1 LEACRDVEG
10 LVLLFDNGHPSAYIV
25 YTKTD
30 PMKHLLT
37 AIACCLA
44 VTGSAQVQ
52 YNPDVDGDGCITVTD
67 VLGILSVFNTCAEG
81 STLYYF
87 HGDPG
92 QAPWYGNQNLT
103 NQEGAFWITDSDGNW
118 IETTE
123 ISAAWSWLMLNQG
136 EQGGGETLV
145 QHIDSIN
152 NVSVP
157 LVQSI
162 PFGSINMPEAQ
173 SGGGYYFLV
182 ISHDVNFP
190 FDEIPVFW
198 QPGVNCGPSPLEE
211 WNLNGKVACG
221 PCIGCWI
228 MCQPV

>member
-1 LEACRDVEG
+1 MDACRDVEG
-10 LVLLFDNGHPSAYIV
+10 LALLFCQWPPPGV
-25 YTKTD
+25 YCICK
-30 PMKHLLT
+30 PMMMKHLLT

-123 ISAAWSWLMLNQG
+123 ISKNR
-136 EQGGGETLV
+136 
-145 QHIDSIN
+145 N
-152 NVSVP
+152 YK
-157 LVQSI
+157 
-162 PFGSINMPEAQ
+162 
-173 SGGGYYFLV
+173 SGWDDAVYKGIVKFV
-182 ISHDVNFP
+182 
-190 FDEIPVFW
+190 
-198 QPGVNCGPSPLEE
+198 
-211 WNLNGKVACG
+211 K
-221 PCIGCWI
+221 
-228 MCQPV
+228 